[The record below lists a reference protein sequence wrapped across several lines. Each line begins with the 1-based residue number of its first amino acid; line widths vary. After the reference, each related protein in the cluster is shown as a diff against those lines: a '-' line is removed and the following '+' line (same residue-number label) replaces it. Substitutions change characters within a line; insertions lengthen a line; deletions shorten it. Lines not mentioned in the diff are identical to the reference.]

1 MTDRPN
7 PRPFR
12 VGAAFLAKVR
22 GKRAS
27 SPFEGLDL
35 NPTHWAIEALHIM
48 RKALVRLW
56 GRDVMLYT
64 GGVSFFALLAVFP
77 GIAILIGLYSLLAD
91 PSVAIHRA
99 QLLAQLLPPGAQDL
113 FVNELTRLAHVPGGA
128 ISAQSGV
135 ALIVGVYAAHRGFK
149 AMLAGLSFIHDEDK
163 PRGFFSFNF
172 MALLVLIAAIGLMI
186 FVSGLFLVLK
196 LAAFTLNI
204 RPLAGMWWF
213 YSEWGW
219 ASFGLTLGLSL
230 IYRYAMSREPVA
242 WRASTVGGAAAAA
255 LSLFASWLCA
265 FYVQQ
270 IAHLGVTYGSV
281 SAVVVFLIWLSWSV
295 NAVFFGGALATELE
309 IVLRRLPVAMI
320 EDKRGESAISASPP
334 ES

>member
-1 MTDRPN
+1 MTAPPDHH
-7 PRPFR
+7 
-12 VGAAFLAKVR
+12 AAWR
-22 GKRAS
+22 D
-27 SPFEGLDL
+27 LDL
-35 NPTHWAIEALHIM
+35 NPTHWAIETLIM
-48 RKALVRLW
+48 LRKALVRLW

-91 PSVAIHRA
+91 PSHAIHRA
-99 QLLAQLLPPGAQDL
+99 QMVAQLLPPGAQDL

-128 ISAQSGV
+128 ISAQSSV
-135 ALIVGVYAAHRGFK
+135 ALVVGVYAAHRGFK
-149 AMLAGLSFIHDEDK
+149 ALLAGLSFIHDEDK

-172 MALLVLIAAIGLMI
+172 MALIVLVAAIGLMI
-186 FVSGLFLVLK
+186 FVSGVFFTLK
-196 LAAFTLNI
+196 LAAFMLNV
-204 RPLAGMWWF
+204 RPLAGASWF
-213 YSEWGW
+213 YSEWAW

-230 IYRYAMSREPVA
+230 VYRFAMSREPVA
-242 WRASTVGGAAAAA
+242 WRASIVGGAAAAV
-255 LSLFASWLCA
+255 LSLVASWLCA

-295 NAVFFGGALATELE
+295 NAIFFGGALATELE
-309 IVLRRLPVAMI
+309 IVLRRQPTLLVT
-320 EDKRGESAISASPP
+320 DQRGEAPIAVSKP

>member
-1 MTDRPN
+1 MTDRPIQDAW
-7 PRPFR
+7 RD
-12 VGAAFLAKVR
+12 
-22 GKRAS
+22 
-27 SPFEGLDL
+27 LDL
-35 NPTHWAIEALHIM
+35 NPTHWALEALTIL

-64 GGVSFFALLAVFP
+64 GGVSFFALLAIFP

-91 PSVAIHRA
+91 PAHAIHRA
-99 QLLAQLLPPGAQDL
+99 QAFALLLPPGAQDL
-113 FVNELTRLAHVPGGA
+113 FVNELTRLARVPGGA
-128 ISAQSGV
+128 ISAQSSV
-135 ALIVGVYAAHRGFK
+135 ALVVGVYAAHRGFK

-172 MALLVLIAAIGLMI
+172 MALVVLIAAVGLLI
-186 FVSGLFLVLK
+186 FVSGVFFTLK
-196 LAAFTLNI
+196 LAAFTLNL
-204 RPLAGMWWF
+204 RPLAGMQWF
-213 YSEWGW
+213 YSEWAW

-230 IYRYAMSREPVA
+230 IYRYAMSRDLVA
-242 WRASTVGGAAAAA
+242 WRASILGGGAAAV
-255 LSLFASWLCA
+255 LSLFASWACA

-270 IAHLGVTYGSV
+270 VAHLGVTYGSV

-309 IVLRRLPVAMI
+309 IVLRRRPLILIP
-320 EDKRGESAISASPP
+320 DKRGDEPMAPPSLP